1 MQFIE
6 ILRRVKGE
14 TVLLNNQHER
24 VVLDIADD
32 FLILQGGNPQM
43 RITEFVPFS
52 QILRLTRADYAT
64 GGASITL
71 DIVAGGDEPQI
82 G

>member
-64 GGASITL
+64 GGACITL